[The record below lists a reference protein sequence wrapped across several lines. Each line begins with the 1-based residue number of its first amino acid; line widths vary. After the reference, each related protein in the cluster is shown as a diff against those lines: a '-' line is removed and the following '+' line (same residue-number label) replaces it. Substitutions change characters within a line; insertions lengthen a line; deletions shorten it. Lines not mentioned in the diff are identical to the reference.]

1 MVHTRGREREKY
13 GITFGRKKTARK
25 EKKND
30 RMKKKLKDLLG
41 SSSPLNEA
49 DKLYRKLSH
58 VVDWDSENMDR
69 YIGSGGQPSHDKSGQ
84 VYIQSGQVYI

>member
-1 MVHTRGREREKY
+1 
-13 GITFGRKKTARK
+13 
-25 EKKND
+25 
-30 RMKKKLKDLLG
+30 MKKKLIDLLG